1 MFALRARGGRDAR
14 DPSEE
19 LVAGDADFI
28 ISCSASA
35 SFMFIWPRP
44 QERTRPGMSA
54 ETLRALL
61 SQKLESFPRKLE
73 IGDVVIL
80 LYITAFVRQWFWIVN
95 HNSLAWILTFLFS
108 LTIWALHLLTK
119 DRHDHYD
126 GQAQNFPRQFWLVV
140 ALPLFLI
147 YAMRAAFPDTSFDVL
162 DYRLINSERALR
174 GLPFTGADFFPA
186 RFPFN
191 PAPDMVTG
199 ISRHLLG
206 YRLGTIV
213 NYLVV
218 IWIAT
223 LLLKFLRPII
233 KNVWL
238 ACAGVLLL
246 LLTEHLLFIVNNYMV
261 DLLALPLLLEAT
273 RIALCADD
281 KHTSRDALRLA
292 VFLGA
297 SAAFKLT
304 NLAFAAPI
312 SLVYAYNISRTASR
326 QEMFRKFLLVLCAFL
341 LPLIPYTV
349 YIYWQT
355 GNPVFPLYNKVF
367 MSPFWP
373 TNDLGVR
380 WGPIVDDP
388 RWLHMKWW
396 EVLLWPA
403 LLPFKIEHT
412 AGNLGP
418 HAGRISIGFI
428 AALIGLALKLR
439 LNTGTAGVPPAM
451 SAEREQSDH
460 STMEGNA
467 SGWARRPRSQYPDR
481 SLRAASFIV
490 LLGAILWSTLSGMLR
505 YATYLE
511 LIGGVIVLVMAA
523 QLFQRA
529 QKTKQLQFFKR
540 LAAVALWGILATQ
553 AAVACVYV
561 YRFEWASRP
570 TLFDNPRAFLND
582 SKYFFRD
589 YSLQSFLTSREKQ
602 LISPVG
608 AWAESS
614 ALESGIEVQLKPDV
628 PALCLYMPEYF
639 GTTESKARF
648 ARSLSELG
656 DRRMYSLCYVELFPD
671 AIESIKNS
679 GLTTGKIVP
688 LVMPYYSDH
697 TRIHMALVE
706 VLGSNEAE
714 QGKQITLTGTSGPL
728 ADENMRAEIGWA
740 QPLPDPLRAG
750 LKETIYVKVRN
761 AGAGVWPALADSS
774 GNLRLL
780 VGNHWLRE
788 NNVAVMNDDGRSAL
802 LYDLAPGEEIE
813 VPLTVTAPIEAGS
826 YVLEIDMVQ
835 EGVAWFASKGSK
847 PLRTIVKVN

>member
-1 MFALRARGGRDAR
+1 MS
-14 DPSEE
+14 SET
-19 LVAGDADFI
+19 F
-28 ISCSASA
+28 
-35 SFMFIWPRP
+35 RP
-44 QERTRPGMSA
+44 
-54 ETLRALL
+54 LL
-61 SQKLESFPRKLE
+61 SQKLKSFPGKLE
-73 IGDVVIL
+73 IGDVVLL
-80 LYITAFVRQWFWIVN
+80 LYITAFVRQWFWVVN
-95 HNSLAWILTFLFS
+95 SNAPAWILTFLVS
-108 LTIWALHLLTK
+108 LIIWGVHLQTK
-119 DRHDHYD
+119 DRTEQKIPH
-126 GQAQNFPRQFWLVV
+126 QLWLVV

-174 GLPFTGADFFPA
+174 GLPFTGADFFPS

-206 YRLGTIV
+206 YRLGTII

-218 IWIAT
+218 IWVAT
-223 LLLKFLRPII
+223 LLLKFLRPYI

-246 LLTEHLLFIVNNYMV
+246 ALTEHLLFIINNYMV

-273 RIALCADD
+273 RIALFAEERN
-281 KHTSRDALRLA
+281 TSRDAVRIA
-292 VFLGA
+292 VYLGA

-312 SLVYAYNISRTASR
+312 FLVYAYNVSRAEPR
-326 QEMFRKFLLVLCAFL
+326 QELVRKFLLIVCAFL
-341 LPLIPYTV
+341 LPLIPYTL

-355 GNPVFPLYNKVF
+355 GNPVFPLFNKLF
-367 MSPFWP
+367 TSPFWP

-380 WGPIVDDP
+380 WGPVVDDP

-396 EVLLWPA
+396 EVLLWPV

-412 AGNLGP
+412 AGDLGP
-418 HAGRISIGFI
+418 HAARISVGFT
-428 AALIGLALKLR
+428 AAIVGLVLKRQLK
-439 LNTGTAGVPPAM
+439 TGTAGLPPAM
-451 SAEREQSDH
+451 SAQREQSDH
-460 STMEGNA
+460 STMDGNVA
-467 SGWARRPRSQYPDR
+467 GRARRPRSQYQDR
-481 SLRAASFIV
+481 RLQAVCFIV
-490 LLGAILWSTLSGMLR
+490 VIGAILWSALSGMLR

-511 LIGGVIVLVMAA
+511 LVGGVIVLVLAA

-529 QKTKQLQFFKR
+529 QAVDRSQIFKR
-540 LAAVALWGILATQ
+540 IAAVALWTTLATQ
-553 AAVACVYV
+553 TVVACVYV

-582 SKYFFRD
+582 SKYFVRD
-589 YSLQSFLTSREKQ
+589 YSLQSFLTSREKP

-639 GTTESKARF
+639 GTTESRARF
-648 ARSLSELG
+648 ARALAELG
-656 DRRMYSLCYVELFPD
+656 DRRVYSLCYVEHFRN

-679 GLTTGKIVP
+679 GLSTGKVVP

-697 TRIHMALVE
+697 TRIHMALIE
-706 VLGSNEAE
+706 VLRPNEAGH
-714 QGKQITLTGTSGPL
+714 GKQISLTATLGPL
-728 ADENMRAEIGWA
+728 AGENMRAEIGWA
-740 QPLPDPLRAG
+740 QPLPDHLRAG

-761 AGAGVWPALADSS
+761 AGIGVWPALADGS
-774 GNLRLL
+774 GNFRLL

-788 NNVAVMNDDGRSAL
+788 DNVAVVNDDGRSVL

-813 VPLTVTAPIEAGS
+813 VPLTVTAPTDAGS
-826 YVLEIDMVQ
+826 YVLEVDMVQ

-847 PLRTIVKVN
+847 PLRTIVKVH